1 MLEDPKYPIDKIID
15 NIEKLTVPLKS
26 EIEKKLL

>member
-15 NIEKLTVPLKS
+15 SIEKLTVPLKS